1 MGIFDRFSRVLRAN
15 INDLISSAEDP
26 EKMLNQLIADMNGQ
40 LVKAKQ
46 QVAAAIADE
55 KRLKDQAD
63 AEFRLAADWESRAVL
78 AINEQRD
85 DLAKQACCGRASTP
99 STRRRSR
106 RRGSRTASRPRSSRP
121 SCASSPT
128 ASRRRSA
135 RRTCSSPGSAAPRRR
150 SASRRP

>member
-63 AEFRLAADWESRAVL
+63 AEFRLSADWEPRQGQAPG
-78 AINEQRD
+78 ARRD
-85 DLAKQACCGRASTP
+85 
-99 STRRRSR
+99 RRREAPQGPGGR
-106 RRGSRTASRPRSSRP
+106 RVPAVGRLGAARGARP
-121 SCASSPT
+121 
-128 ASRRRSA
+128 A
-135 RRTCSSPGSAAPRRR
+135 RGPRGPGQA
-150 SASRRP
+150 